1 MFPKLL
7 VESWFILWAPIHVLI
22 LANTYTCLYFRTK
35 YIVDFGNKNH
45 SFLDDRT
52 NGRTYA
58 AMLRPSV
65 VCFSAASN
73 VLYCG

>member
-1 MFPKLL
+1 MCLYSL
-7 VESWFILWAPIHVLI
+7 
-22 LANTYTCLYFRTK
+22 TYSLYFRTK
-35 YIVDFGNKNH
+35 YTVDFGNKNH

-65 VCFSAASN
+65 DMATSIAVALVYSHA
-73 VLYCG
+73 